1 MALLPS
7 RCRALPPSL
16 RLSKEKTIAIVVR
29 RAALKKAP
37 SSTPVLGFGIFKGE
51 GGGGG
56 MVGSGELIRFP
67 KIVGR
72 INNRLE

>member
-1 MALLPS
+1 MTVDGAPSFPLP
-7 RCRALPPSL
+7 CPPSL

-51 GGGGG
+51 GGGRQGG
-56 MVGSGELIRFP
+56 
-67 KIVGR
+67 IVGV
-72 INNRLE
+72 NPFS